1 MHSYPIVTAENITK
15 EFLWG
20 DEIVHV
26 LHGINLELYTGQL
39 AMLVGPSGC
48 GKTTFLSI
56 VSGVLSPSSG
66 KVHIDRTD
74 LTSLEGDDKVLFRRK
89 KIGFIFQQYH
99 LFSSLTAA
107 ENATIPLLA
116 ANFPREQAL
125 EKAVDILNQIGMEE
139 CVNKFPAH
147 LSGGEQQRVAIAR
160 ALIHDPCI
168 IICDE
173 PTSALDHHTG
183 ETVMKILRRVAVSSG
198 RTVLVVTHDS
208 RIFQFADRII
218 YMDDGNIIKEEIKTQ
233 EKHG

>member
-1 MHSYPIVTAENITK
+1 MNNHPIVVSENITK

-20 DEIVHV
+20 DEIIHV
-26 LHGINLELYTGQL
+26 LHGINLEFFPGQL
-39 AMLVGPSGC
+39 TMLVGPSGC

-56 VSGVLSPSSG
+56 VSGVLSPTSG
-66 KVHIDRTD
+66 KVTIDD
-74 LTSLEGDDKVLFRRK
+74 VELTALYGDEKVLFRRN

-107 ENATIPLLA
+107 ENATVPLLA

-125 EKAVDILNQIGMEE
+125 EKAINILNQIGMAE
-139 CVNKFPAH
+139 CINKFPAH

-160 ALIHDPCI
+160 ALIHDPSI

-183 ETVMKILRRVAVSSG
+183 ETVMKILRRVALSSG
-198 RTVLVVTHDS
+198 RAVVVVTHDS

-218 YMDDGNIIKEEIKTQ
+218 HMDDGNIIKEERKSI
-233 EKHG
+233 